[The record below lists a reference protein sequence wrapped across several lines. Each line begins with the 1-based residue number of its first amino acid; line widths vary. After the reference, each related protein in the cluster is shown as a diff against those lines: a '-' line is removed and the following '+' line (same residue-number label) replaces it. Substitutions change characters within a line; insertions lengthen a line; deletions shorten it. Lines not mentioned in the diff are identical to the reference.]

1 MDNPIFEIIRLCLI
15 DSSFNY
21 LRALQH
27 LDFMTHKKT
36 LFRLLFLF
44 FCFKGLAQLN
54 FDIDSLLLAYE
65 QHELDTLKVMTN
77 NNIINYYMYR
87 NPELAKKYAFEQL
100 DISNQIEFSGG
111 QSMANYQLGILYN
124 NVNNVDSAR
133 YHYTESLKYAKI
145 YNNSIFVSQAYHGLA
160 LLEFELGNLEKADTI
175 NDRNLEFNY
184 QNKDSVGIAFSLD
197 FKGRINENRGH
208 YTIAL
213 ENVLKSLKLL
223 PVVSTPINKDVRIAD
238 AKTHL
243 AAIEHSIG
251 NYEKAVAYNLEALEI
266 YINQNDTYYQ
276 AAAEADLAKSYTA
289 LKQYKKAESALN
301 RSIDKAKIAN
311 VPSTEASA
319 LAQMGTLYNLQAKP
333 ERAVDFLRK
342 SISLAKEIN
351 SERRMA
357 ISQLALA
364 ESYRLLNRRE
374 DALAELSSVFDYA
387 TGDGSGN
394 LSILRDAY
402 LERSTVQ
409 QDMNQV
415 RKSLGD
421 YQKYKQ
427 LNDSIFNIDRTRKL
441 EELKIIYETEKKEAA
456 LALQEEEIKTLSE
469 KAKVDQLTKGLYAG
483 GTGAGILISGLL
495 FFGFRQ
501 RIKKNR
507 IAREKQE
514 EIYRQEI
521 EYKKK
526 ELASQTLHL
535 VQKNTFIQELMDNLQ
550 NIKNDPDRF
559 KVEFRRIVMLL
570 KKENASDKDWEVFK
584 SYFAEVHNDFD
595 QKLKT
600 LYPEISEKEIRLA
613 AFLRMNLTTK
623 EIAATLNVLPDSI
636 LKSKYRLKKKL
647 GLSKTVDFN
656 TYLNNL

>member
-1 MDNPIFEIIRLCLI
+1 MNLKVIVCCL
-15 DSSFNY
+15 Y
-21 LRALQH
+21 C
-27 LDFMTHKKT
+27 
-36 LFRLLFLF
+36 LLAFHN
-44 FCFKGLAQLN
+44 GTAQLN

-65 QHELDTLKVMTN
+65 KHDLDTLKVMTN

-100 DISNQIEFSGG
+100 EISNQIEFSGG

-133 YHYTESLKYAKI
+133 YHYSESLKYAKI
-145 YNNSIFVSQAYHGLA
+145 YNNHIFVSQAYHGLA
-160 LLEFELGNLEKADTI
+160 LIEFELGNLDKADEI
-175 NDRNLEFNY
+175 NDKNLEFNY
-184 QNKDSVGIAFSLD
+184 QNKDSVGVAYSLD

-223 PVVSTPINKDVRIAD
+223 PVVSTPINRDVRIAD

-251 NYEKAVAYNLEALEI
+251 NYQKAIAYNLEALEI

-276 AAAEADLAKSYTA
+276 AVAEADLAKSYTA
-289 LKQYKKAESALN
+289 LKQFNKAEAALVK
-301 RSIDKAKIAN
+301 SIEKSKIAN

-319 LAQMGTLYNLQAKP
+319 LAQMGALFNLQAKP
-333 ERAVDFLRK
+333 KLGAEFLQK

-351 SERRMA
+351 SERRIA
-357 ISQLALA
+357 ISRLELA
-364 ESYRLLNRRE
+364 ESYILLNRLE
-374 DALAELSSVFDYA
+374 DALGQLSDVFAYA
-387 TGDGSGN
+387 TGDGNGN

-402 LERSTVQ
+402 LKRSTIHKK
-409 QDMNQV
+409 NN
-415 RKSLGD
+415 KPGASLEN
-421 YQKYKQ
+421 YQKYKH

-456 LALQEEEIKTLSE
+456 LALQEEEIMTLNE

-501 RIKKNR
+501 RIKKNK

-600 LYPEISEKEIRLA
+600 LYKDISEKEIRLA

-647 GLSKTVDFN
+647 RLDKSQDLSSF
-656 TYLNNL
+656 LSAL